1 MIGGIEASGSLLQRR
16 LDLPDATT
24 LVLQGLL
31 FANLLAWEALG
42 GRIAAWR
49 VQLQAVAIADVPLS
63 MEKTH
68 A

>member
-1 MIGGIEASGSLLQRR
+1 
-16 LDLPDATT
+16 
-24 LVLQGLL
+24 LQGLL

-49 VQLQAVAIADVPLS
+49 VKLQAVAQTDLPVQL
-63 MEKTH
+63 EQTH

>member
-1 MIGGIEASGSLLQRR
+1 
-16 LDLPDATT
+16 
-24 LVLQGLL
+24 VLQGLL

-49 VQLQAVAIADVPLS
+49 VKLQAIAATAMPIQL
-63 MEKTH
+63 EKTH

>member
-49 VQLQAVAIADVPLS
+49 VQLQAAALTDINLP
-63 MEKTH
+63 MEQTH

>member
-1 MIGGIEASGSLLQRR
+1 
-16 LDLPDATT
+16 
-24 LVLQGLL
+24 VLQGLL

-49 VQLQAVAIADVPLS
+49 VQLQAAALTDINLP
-63 MEKTH
+63 MEQTH

>member
-1 MIGGIEASGSLLQRR
+1 ASGSLLQRR

-31 FANLLAWEALG
+31 FCNLLAWEAIT
-42 GRIAAWR
+42 GRLAALKLRW
-49 VQLQAVAIADVPLS
+49 QAQALAVPTKELP
-63 MEKTH
+63 H